1 MINVR
6 ISACLLTTALGF
18 FQYACG
24 DGGNGPG
31 AQPQPGPTTQ
41 PTSEGSSLAPSAVP
55 VDQTEPAESTSDQP
69 APVVEEPIPPV
80 EPLPEIPES
89 PTLQEAMR
97 KLREARV
104 GTAAFASGRIAD
116 YGQAFWVGDGY
127 DMLTGA
133 RSPSCLDPEGLET
146 QVQPLYETRDSF
158 QFVHSY
164 VDLYK
169 KMESEF
175 GTEIGGAWQMFSAS
189 LSVKTSMLQE
199 TQITSDDLVAVTSF
213 SYLKDKISL
222 YKAWPDYAPFFRQ
235 LQDKSP
241 QLFRRQCGD
250 RYTQDLTVGAGLYLV
265 VKAKKLDSSSHNR
278 WEVEAAIQAGIANII
293 TIGRTFAHLTNEQK
307 QILKSYSFSTK
318 CYSMGTTADVCGA
331 YNLNTQLDILADS
344 TQMQQKVNEARQK
357 IISEVKEGHNL
368 VVMRETLK
376 DYEVS
381 LDSCN
386 GSWENPCP
394 DRWSMFY
401 DYRPR
406 ANLAQALLDRK
417 HDVEQVCTYADFW
430 PKRCARANRDL
441 QTAILNC
448 LNVNETCAQPDHAIV
463 ESVLTAR
470 NPGIV
475 RVWEDSHR
483 RGKFQEMSFND
494 YASRGSQRPL
504 QFFSIHSL
512 GWQKLNDEITSIEAL
527 LQPGWTI
534 RAYEHTDPRAAGN
547 YWDLTGHQYVS
558 NLQWFNDRI
567 SAFMLIPPADL
578 P

>member
-6 ISACLLTTALGF
+6 ISACVLVSALGF
-18 FQYACG
+18 LHYACS
-24 DGGNGPG
+24 DGHEAPG
-31 AQPQPGPTTQ
+31 SQPD
-41 PTSEGSSLAPSAVP
+41 PSATVVP
-55 VDQTEPAESTSDQP
+55 APEATPPAPVEGTPDQP
-69 APVVEEPIPPV
+69 APVDRAPDQPTPVVAEPIPPV
-80 EPLPEIPES
+80 ETLPETPVS
-89 PTLQEAMR
+89 PTLQEAMK
-97 KLREARV
+97 KLKEARA

-116 YGQAFWVGDGY
+116 YGQAFWIGDGY

-189 LSVKTSMLQE
+189 ISVKTSMLQE

-213 SYLKDKISL
+213 SYLKDRISL

-235 LQDKSP
+235 LQEKSP

-265 VKAKKLDSSSHNR
+265 IKAKKLDSSSHNR

-307 QILKSYSFSTK
+307 QILKSYSFSTR
-318 CYSMGTTADVCGA
+318 CYSMGTSADVCGA
-331 YNLNTQLDILADS
+331 YSLNTQLDLLADS
-344 TQMQQKVNEARQK
+344 AQMQQKINEARQK
-357 IISEVKEGHNL
+357 IISEVKEGNNL

-406 ANLAQALLDRK
+406 ADLAQTLLDRK
-417 HDVEQVCTYADFW
+417 HEVEEVCTYADFW
-430 PKRCARANRDL
+430 PKRCARANKDL

-448 LNVNETCAQPDHAIV
+448 LSVNETCANPDFSIV
-463 ESVLTAR
+463 NSVLTAR
-470 NPGIV
+470 NPGVV

-494 YASRGSQRPL
+494 YAVRGSNRPL

-547 YWDLTGHQYVS
+547 YWDLTGNHYVS
-558 NLQWFNDRI
+558 NLQWFNDKV